1 MVQTDDQRDA
11 ADKRLIAGH
20 CLFCTTESFE
30 NIVMQ
35 LPIDKGTK
43 GWIQS
48 YMI

>member
-11 ADKRLIAGH
+11 ADKRLTAGH

-35 LPIDKGTK
+35 YLLIKEQKDGYKV
-43 GWIQS
+43 I
-48 YMI
+48 